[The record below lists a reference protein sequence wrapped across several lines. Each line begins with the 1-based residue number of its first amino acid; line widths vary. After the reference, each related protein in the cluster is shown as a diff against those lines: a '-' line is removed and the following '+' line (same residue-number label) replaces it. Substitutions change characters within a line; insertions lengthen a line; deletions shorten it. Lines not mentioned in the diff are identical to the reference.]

1 MRRGLLQASL
11 GARVLA
17 TLLPNFGCF
26 GSFLAENLRSSEKS
40 RTFATGKSYTTSS
53 PRIPQV
59 LTEARVLG
67 RSGAM

>member
-1 MRRGLLQASL
+1 MSGCRLHCIPGYRFAVFARLMNVKIQRRALWVRRMVVILHQ
-11 GARVLA
+11 
-17 TLLPNFGCF
+17 
-26 GSFLAENLRSSEKS
+26 
-40 RTFATGKSYTTSS
+40 GKSYTTSS